1 MGKFYAIYKVVNLT
15 FGDCHERTYE
25 IYEKEVDFLISLYKF
40 IEDLK
45 LSYCNI
51 DDKEDDEETISRL
64 LAECKYDEEE
74 YDTYTSLIAK
84 KIQTSSIDNGLYDR
98 IFNCFDIVFGIDIAT
113 EDYKEF
119 IDVMYDS
126 LREETGPLDTDDEL
140 EKDEIL
146 AENQMLKYLIAIM
159 ETEAYPTEEDF
170 SRQFNMLENDVNK
183 NAGCLIGYYGR
194 YRFA

>member
-1 MGKFYAIYKVVNLT
+1 
-15 FGDCHERTYE
+15 
-25 IYEKEVDFLISLYKF
+25 
-40 IEDLK
+40 
-45 LSYCNI
+45 
-51 DDKEDDEETISRL
+51 
-64 LAECKYDEEE
+64 
-74 YDTYTSLIAK
+74 
-84 KIQTSSIDNGLYDR
+84 
-98 IFNCFDIVFGIDIAT
+98 
-113 EDYKEF
+113 
-119 IDVMYDS
+119 MYDS